1 MALES
6 EQTRKDRVTHS
17 RPCYP
22 RAVSGVQAL
31 VKLLQSS
38 SIGGLVPAWF
48 AAEMTFFI
56 SRITCEFAGGV
67 IFRLVWLKNHLR
79 CFSQVQTLGSVQ
91 FS

>member
-6 EQTRKDRVTHS
+6 EQTCKDRVTHS

-22 RAVSGVQAL
+22 RAVSGVQAV

-48 AAEMTFFI
+48 AAEITFLFPELPV
-56 SRITCEFAGGV
+56 SLQEE
-67 IFRLVWLKNHLR
+67 
-79 CFSQVQTLGSVQ
+79 
-91 FS
+91 